1 MLQTQ
6 NADERLIPTPE
17 AVPMS
22 VKFFRSTHTLCM
34 FDPET
39 FKIHLYQHGCWVES
53 HDPALREDIRF
64 RSVELSR
71 EQALPS
77 SEA

>member
-1 MLQTQ
+1 
-6 NADERLIPTPE
+6 
-17 AVPMS
+17 MS
-22 VKFFRSTHTLCM
+22 IKFFRNDHTLCM

-39 FKIHLYQHGCWVES
+39 FQIHLYQHGCWVES
-53 HDPALREDIRF
+53 DDPMLREDIRF

-71 EQALPS
+71 DQALQL